1 MWLVTRH
8 QPVCL
13 MTTIYWV
20 CLLGGLG
27 FTVLVL
33 FVGDMLEG
41 VLDALDSLDGI
52 FIDPLSIV
60 AGIAGFGAAGIVLDA
75 TTALSESSAAWLA
88 GGIGLLLAVV
98 MHFMY
103 VRPMKRGE
111 VSTGFSIQEYRGRI
125 GEVITTIP
133 SVGYGEV
140 LVQMGGTNT
149 SREALSFSGHE
160 IAAGTQVVVV
170 EIRDNDLLVA
180 PLEEA
185 SSEPNLLISSS

>member
-1 MWLVTRH
+1 
-8 QPVCL
+8 

-27 FTVLVL
+27 FTVLAL
-33 FVGDMLEG
+33 FVGDILEG
-41 VLDALDSLDGI
+41 ALDALDSLDGI

-60 AGIAGFGAAGIVLDA
+60 AGVAGFGAAGIVLDS
-75 TTALSESSAAWLA
+75 TTTLSEPSAAWLA

-98 MHFMY
+98 MHFLY

-125 GEVITTIP
+125 GEVLTTIP

-149 SREALSFSGHE
+149 SREALSFNGHE
-160 IAAGTQVVVV
+160 IKAGTQIVVV
-170 EIRDNDLLVA
+170 EIQNGDLLVA

-185 SSEPNLLISSS
+185 ASETNLLTESS